1 MFAAIT
7 SVKTAMRIKDTA
19 TELWP
24 ALVSTASLPI
34 HERVVD
40 RVADLLFEADE
51 LMSLLASE
59 DGARMRAVQSQ
70 IRQVYEQLDAL
81 MRQLTD

>member
-1 MFAAIT
+1 MLKDTFAA
-7 SVKTAMRIKDTA
+7 S
-19 TELWP
+19 LGL
-24 ALVSTASLPI
+24 ALTSTASLPI
-34 HERVVD
+34 RERVVD

-51 LMSLLASE
+51 LLALLTSE
-59 DGARMRAVQSQ
+59 EGARMSAIEPQ